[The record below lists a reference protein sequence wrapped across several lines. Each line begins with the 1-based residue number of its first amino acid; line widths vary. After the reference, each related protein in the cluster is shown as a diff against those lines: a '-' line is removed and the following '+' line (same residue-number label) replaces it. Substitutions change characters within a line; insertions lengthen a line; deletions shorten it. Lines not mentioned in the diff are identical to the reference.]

1 MGQQTFARRGRS
13 HDQQGKTDIGVHPAD
28 RDRRGVLSGGG
39 DRGGADKTASVPG
52 PVSRDDA
59 GNLYA
64 FLEGTARGEPRL
76 FAAHMDTVS
85 PGKGKRAV
93 LCPGGVIRSDGTT
106 VLGADDVSGLVSVL
120 EALTVIREEQR
131 PHPPVEVLFTAAE
144 EPYSRGCASLDFS
157 RLRSKEAYVLD
168 LTGPVGTAAVAAP
181 SILSVDVTVRGRAA
195 HAGFAPEEGVNALT
209 IAARA
214 LASLETGR
222 TAPDTTVNFG
232 LISGGIGKNI
242 VPAEVSVRG
251 EIRSL
256 RHEAALAQGETIRN
270 RFRQEADALGGEAEV
285 TVTEELRAYRIP
297 EDAPAVVRF
306 HRALEELGYGP
317 AQLITTFGGSDNNR
331 LAAQGI
337 SGIVISCAMENVH
350 TTEEYMVISQL
361 ERSAEL
367 TLRLMTMGE

>member
-1 MGQQTFARRGRS
+1 MINRERLISEFIRLTGIDAESFQEAAIAAELTKRLRS
-13 HDQQGKTDIGVHPAD
+13 LG
-28 RDRRGVLSGGG
+28 LS
-39 DRGGADKTASVPG
+39 
-52 PVSRDDA
+52 VSRDDA

-297 EDAPAVVRF
+297 EGAPAVVRF

-317 AQLITTFGGSDNNR
+317 AKLITTFGGSDNNR

-350 TTEEYMVISQL
+350 TTEEYTVISQL